1 VIYQSPSPGQG
12 VNKDGNITLKFGQ

>member
-1 VIYQSPSPGQG
+1 VIYQSPAPGQS